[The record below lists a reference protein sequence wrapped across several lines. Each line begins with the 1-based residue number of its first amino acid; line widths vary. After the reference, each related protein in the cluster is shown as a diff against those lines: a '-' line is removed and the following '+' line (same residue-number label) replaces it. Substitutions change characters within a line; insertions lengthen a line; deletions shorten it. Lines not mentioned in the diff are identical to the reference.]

1 MGEEGDRQG
10 GKGGESLVVVVRL
23 FQCFFG
29 SVLLRCVVGYRLIL
43 LEWTCFCILAFLESR
58 RG

>member
-10 GKGGESLVVVVRL
+10 GKGGESLVVVRL
-23 FQCFFG
+23 FLCFFG

-43 LEWTCFCILAFLESR
+43 LEWICFCILAFLESR